1 MRRYLTTLFTVAI
14 ATVAALAA
22 TVGATPTAAASTS
35 YASDTRGVGP
45 EIRGFQAAFAYPFP
59 EAAPAGA
66 NDWACRPT
74 AAHPRPVV
82 LVHGKADI
90 KDRQSEVNLGLPEL
104 DKINIPCLTVLIR
117 GIIRHVDARLMITI
131 RVPVIKKTSYLFVLH

>member
-74 AAHPRPVV
+74 PPILDRLFWSMAPGRARSARSPVCPLPSSAPDSASSHRITAVAASRRAAHCR
-82 LVHGKADI
+82 
-90 KDRQSEVNLGLPEL
+90 
-104 DKINIPCLTVLIR
+104 
-117 GIIRHVDARLMITI
+117 
-131 RVPVIKKTSYLFVLH
+131 